1 MKRLQ
6 AILPLLSIGC
16 VAYWRGYGLSRIG
29 LPAYDVVQNYEVIKE
44 IAEGNFKH
52 LFGHLCPTFYLVYTP
67 FYKLFPSFLSLEYLT
82 IAISLIAIWRLV
94 ALFSLYFPL
103 NFWQK
108 SLLLLLLGSSPML
121 TDEARSLAIE
131 SMSLLLFVEWLKSY
145 LVTFDA
151 SQQHISP
158 SSKNWLISWAW
169 FAMLLTVS
177 YKALLLL
184 PVVMVLEWT
193 FRNKL
198 FSWWQWGKVASILA
212 LPQVFYLV
220 LGLLLGIG
228 WKPFLGTWYFKL
240 IRPVGTNPWAEIPI
254 FNFDFLFY
262 FRYLLD
268 FESFL
273 LLPGVLLLLIS
284 VRGKFSKQ
292 SVLAI
297 LFLFVGLVIA
307 GMSVLAKAPRG
318 LTFIYPLLYG
328 LAFVGLNKK
337 VLNPY
342 LFSGIILL
350 GIGHNLYRI
359 NQHIYAYTTTNYPQ
373 IASYLRHHHIQK
385 IAVTVGINVKPFL
398 DDSTELTIIRFEK
411 DLDTLR
417 AKGYEYSLID
427 DYHRIAGANVFEH
440 LRLQKPLLALPE
452 PTLLPPILY
461 LEHCEF
467 NSLSYQ
473 EALLLQQKVAKEPSQ
488 LQLIRIPANGN

>member
-6 AILPLLSIGC
+6 TILPLLSIGC
-16 VAYWRGYGLSRIG
+16 IAYLRGFGLSRIG

-44 IAEGNFKH
+44 IAQGNFKH
-52 LFGHLCPTFYLVYTP
+52 LFGHLCPTFYLVYAP
-67 FYKLFPSFLSLEYLT
+67 FYKLSPSFLSLEYLT

-94 ALFSLYFPL
+94 KLFSLYFPL
-103 NFWQK
+103 SYWQK
-108 SLLLLLLGSSPML
+108 SLLLLLMGSSPML

-131 SMSLLLFVEWLKSY
+131 SMSLLLFVEWLRRY

-151 SQQHISP
+151 SHRHFSP
-158 SSKNWLISWAW
+158 LSNNWLIAWAW
-169 FAMLLTVS
+169 FALLLTVS

-184 PVVMVLEWT
+184 PVVLVLEWT
-193 FRNKL
+193 LRNKPFL
-198 FSWWQWGKVASILA
+198 WQQWAKVVGILV
-212 LPQVFYLV
+212 LPQVLYLT

-262 FRYLLD
+262 IRYLLD

-273 LLPGVLLLLIS
+273 VLPGVVLLLIS
-284 VRGKFSKQ
+284 IRGKLNKQ
-292 SVLAI
+292 SVLVI
-297 LFLFVGLVIA
+297 LFLFVGLVVA

-318 LTFIYPLLYG
+318 LTFVYPLLYG
-328 LAFVGLNKK
+328 LAFVGINKK

-342 LFSGIILL
+342 LFSSIILL

-373 IASYLRHHHIQK
+373 IASYLRQHHIQK

-398 DDSTELTIIRFEK
+398 DGSTELAIIRFEK
-411 DLDTLR
+411 DLNALR
-417 AKGYEYSLID
+417 ANGYQYCLID
-427 DYHRIAGANVFEH
+427 DYHCIAGANVFEH
-440 LRLQKPLLALPE
+440 LRAEKPLLALPE

-488 LQLIRIPANGN
+488 LRLIRIPANGN

>member
-6 AILPLLSIGC
+6 VILPLLCMGC
-16 VAYWRGYGLSRIG
+16 IAFWRGFGLSRIG

-44 IAEGNFKH
+44 IAGGNFKH
-52 LFGHLCPTFYLVYTP
+52 LFGHLCPTFYLIYAP
-67 FYKLFPSFLSLEYLT
+67 FYKLFPNFLSLEYLT

-94 ALFSLYFPL
+94 ALFSLYFPF

-131 SMSLLLFVEWLKSY
+131 SLSLWLFVEWLRSY

-151 SQQHISP
+151 SHQHISA
-158 SSKNWLISWAW
+158 SSKSWLVSWVW
-169 FAMLLTVS
+169 FALLLTVS

-184 PVVMVLEWT
+184 PVVLVLEWT
-193 FRNKL
+193 FRNKP
-198 FSWWQWGKVASILA
+198 FSWNNWAKVVGILV

-220 LGLLLGIG
+220 LGLILSIG
-228 WKPFLGTWYFKL
+228 WKPFLGTWFFKL
-240 IRPVGTNPWAEIPI
+240 VRPVGTNPWAEIPI

-262 FRYLLD
+262 FRYLID

-273 LLPGVLLLLIS
+273 ALPGLVLLLIS
-284 VRGKFSKQ
+284 VRRKFSKQ
-292 SVLAI
+292 PILAI
-297 LFLFVGLVIA
+297 LFLFIGLMVA

-318 LTFIYPLLYG
+318 LTFVYPLLYG

-342 LFSGIILL
+342 LFSGIILF
-350 GIGHNLYRI
+350 GVGHNLYRI
-359 NQHIYAYTTTNYPQ
+359 NQHIYAYTTTKYPKIANYL
-373 IASYLRHHHIQK
+373 YKHHIHQ

-398 DDSTELTIIRFEK
+398 SDSTELTIIRFEK
-411 DLDTLR
+411 DLDSLR
-417 AKGYEYSLID
+417 AKGYEYCLID
-427 DYHRIAGANVFEH
+427 DYHRIAGANVFNN
-440 LRLQKPLLALPE
+440 LRAEKPLLALPE
-452 PTLLPPILY
+452 STLLPPILY

-473 EALLLQQKVAKEPSQ
+473 EALLLQQKIAKEPSQ
-488 LQLIRIPANGN
+488 LRLIRIPTNGN